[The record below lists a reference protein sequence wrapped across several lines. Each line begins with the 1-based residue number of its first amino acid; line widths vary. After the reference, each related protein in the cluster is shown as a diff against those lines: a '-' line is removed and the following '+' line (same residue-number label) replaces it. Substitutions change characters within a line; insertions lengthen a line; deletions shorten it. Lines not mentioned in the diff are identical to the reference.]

1 METKY
6 FGEFR
11 DVCSKASDDV
21 YSKAL
26 TDMYS
31 KAVREMYLQFKQ
43 REDHLLKKY
52 IGRSVSF
59 SGEKVDVVGYY
70 ADMSNVTRLIIDASQ
85 IGGWT
90 ALEPFD
96 VVFKECES
104 YWYVR
109 IDDLID

>member
-11 DVCSKASDDV
+11 DV

-59 SGEKVDVVGYY
+59 SGEKVEVVGYY

-90 ALEPFD
+90 VLEPND
-96 VVFKECES
+96 VIFKECEC